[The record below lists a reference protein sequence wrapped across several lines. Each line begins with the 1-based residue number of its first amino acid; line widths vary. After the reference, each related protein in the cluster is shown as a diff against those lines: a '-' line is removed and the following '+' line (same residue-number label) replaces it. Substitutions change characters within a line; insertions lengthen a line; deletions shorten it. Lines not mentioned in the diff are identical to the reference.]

1 MSEVAPRLLSAR
13 NLVTFNY
20 DCLDKK
26 QANTL
31 RRSAERI
38 RKTGHD
44 AFLEIGREL
53 LQAKEWLDHG
63 QFVQWVESE
72 CHLGIR
78 TAQREMQ
85 AAQVVA
91 KNDKF
96 APLAVDALVVL
107 SNAEPESVEYVE

>member
-1 MSEVAPRLLSAR
+1 MSEVAPTLLSAR

-31 RRSAERI
+31 RKAAAHI

-44 AFLEIGREL
+44 AFLEMGREL
-53 LQAKEWLDHG
+53 LQAKELLDHG
-63 QFVQWVESE
+63 QFVQWVENE

-78 TAQREMQ
+78 TAQRAMQ
-85 AAQVVA
+85 AAEVVG
-91 KNDKF
+91 KNDKLT
-96 APLAVDALVVL
+96 PL
-107 SNAEPESVEYVE
+107 